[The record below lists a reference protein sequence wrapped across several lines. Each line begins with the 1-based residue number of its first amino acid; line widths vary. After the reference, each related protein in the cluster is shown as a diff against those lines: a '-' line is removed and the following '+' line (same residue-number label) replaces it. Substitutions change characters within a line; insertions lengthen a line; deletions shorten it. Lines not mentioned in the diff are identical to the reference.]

1 MRSLKAIV
9 AGSLFII
16 IVSLLIELAYIFLA
30 VGYNSL
36 AKSYPWLSEISIYFR
51 YVIGIP
57 VLFLI
62 MFIGGYITADLA
74 RQKVLL
80 HCLLVAVIING
91 LMMAS
96 ALENRELTLSGLV
109 VSALAV
115 ASTLSGGWYWQRAAA
130 HKDG

>member
-1 MRSLKAIV
+1 MRSFKAIL

-16 IVSLLIELAYIFLA
+16 VVGLVIELAYIFLA

-36 AKSYPWLSEISIYFR
+36 ARNYPWLSEISIYFR

-62 MFIGGYITADLA
+62 MFIGGYITADVA
-74 RQKVLL
+74 KQKVLL
-80 HCLLVAVIING
+80 HCLVVAMITNG
-91 LMMAS
+91 VMLAS

-109 VSALAV
+109 VAVLAL
-115 ASTLSGGWYWQRAAA
+115 ASTLAGGWYWQR
-130 HKDG
+130 GVVRQG